1 MDLWIENAVVDLLG
15 LIGLLST
22 VAFRL
27 ELDSE
32 MRKLTRL
39 VLDRCKCIG
48 ETDY

>member
-27 ELDSE
+27 VLDSG
-32 MRKLTRL
+32 MRKVTRL
-39 VLDRCKCIG
+39 VLDRCKWIG
-48 ETDY
+48 ETD